1 MILIIA
7 AVFLFLI
14 FLVSITVV
22 LFLVGPTLLLQPKR
36 RTENFYRKA
45 GLPTNPSELDLKF
58 EEVKIK
64 TDDGCR
70 LSSWLIKSE
79 NLTKGTII
87 YLHGVADC
95 KIDGIRFAKLM
106 HDNHYNVFLF
116 DSRRH
121 GGSEGVYCTY
131 GYYEKYDITKI
142 IDYLISREDIELGKI
157 GLFGTS
163 MGAAVAIQ
171 AASLDNRI
179 SAVVAENSF
188 STLRK
193 IFDDYQK
200 RMIKLPFHFL
210 RNIVIIHS
218 ELRAKF
224 KASEVSPIELVKN
237 IHIPI
242 LFVYGTVDPLIN
254 HHYSIQLFNNAN
266 HPKEIYPIEGAA
278 HNNTWDIGGE
288 EYRKKLLEFYERYLS

>member
-1 MILIIA
+1 MILLIA
-7 AVFLFLI
+7 LAAALAVFLISATVII
-14 FLVSITVV
+14 FII
-22 LFLVGPTLLLQPKR
+22 GPTLLLQPRR
-36 RTENFYRKA
+36 RTAEFYRKA
-45 GLPTNPSELDLKF
+45 GLPTEPTELDIEF
-58 EEVKIK
+58 EEINIH
-64 TDDGCR
+64 THDGFR
-70 LSSWLIKSE
+70 LNSWLIKSKQPA
-79 NLTKGTII
+79 KGTII

-95 KIDGIRFAKLM
+95 KIDGLRFAKLM
-106 HDNHYNVFLF
+106 HDNHYNIFLH

-121 GGSEGVYCTY
+121 GQSEGTHCTY
-131 GYYEKYDITKI
+131 GYHEKNDVTTIINYLVSRTDI
-142 IDYLISREDIELGKI
+142 SLGKI

-171 AASLDNRI
+171 SAAIDKRI
-179 SAVVAENSF
+179 VAIVSENSF
-188 STLRK
+188 AALRK

-200 RMIKLPFHFL
+200 RIIKLPFHYL

-224 KASEVSPIELVKN
+224 KARDVSPLESVKN

-254 HHYSIQLFNNAN
+254 YQYSIQLFEKAN
-266 HPKEIYPIEGAA
+266 GPKELYPIEGAA

-288 EYRKKLLEFYERYLS
+288 KYRNRLLDFYRRNLT